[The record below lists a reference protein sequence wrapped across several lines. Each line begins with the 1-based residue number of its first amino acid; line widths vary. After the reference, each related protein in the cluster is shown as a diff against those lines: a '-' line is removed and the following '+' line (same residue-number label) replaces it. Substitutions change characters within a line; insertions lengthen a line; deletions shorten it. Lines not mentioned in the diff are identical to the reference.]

1 MHYRA
6 DIDGLR
12 GISIISVVLF
22 HARMP
27 GFSGGFVGVDVFF
40 VISGYLITGI
50 IYGKLNEG
58 TFTFEEFYVRR
69 VRRIFP
75 ALSIVYICTF
85 VAGLILSLPND
96 FRAFGKSLISS
107 ASFVSNYHFY
117 GQAGYFDASSL
128 SKPLLHTWSLSVE
141 EQFYIFWPLA
151 MVALWRFGRSNIW
164 MPVLFAGMMIS
175 LVYGEWL
182 LVSGDKYAAFYLPIA
197 RIWELLAGGVLA
209 LTISKLRITALAREG
224 MAALGLVLIGG
235 AVIGLSES
243 DNFPGLLAAIPC
255 LGAVLLIAAGHQQA
269 PAVSAL
275 YANRLLVFVGLIS
288 YSLYLWHWPVFSYWN
303 QLSPNHS
310 LRAEKRRY

>member
-209 LTISKLRITALAREG
+209 LTISKLRLPRWQEKA
-224 MAALGLVLIGG
+224 
-235 AVIGLSES
+235 
-243 DNFPGLLAAIPC
+243 
-255 LGAVLLIAAGHQQA
+255 
-269 PAVSAL
+269 
-275 YANRLLVFVGLIS
+275 
-288 YSLYLWHWPVFSYWN
+288 WP
-303 QLSPNHS
+303 P
-310 LRAEKRRY
+310 